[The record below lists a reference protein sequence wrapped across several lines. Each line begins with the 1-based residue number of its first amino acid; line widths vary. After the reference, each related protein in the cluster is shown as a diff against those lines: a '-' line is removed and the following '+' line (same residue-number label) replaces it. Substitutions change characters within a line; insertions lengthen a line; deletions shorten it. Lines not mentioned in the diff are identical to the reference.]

1 MAGMQL
7 RETFTR
13 SLRGGRVDE
22 GSVQLECMRTC
33 IPIPYIEPEQ
43 LFTVKTSGFTL
54 LGAQLFAFL
63 HSSDIFI
70 CAFFFTYSRPNVCL

>member
-7 RETFTR
+7 RETFTC

-22 GSVQLECMRTC
+22 GSVQLECMQTC

-54 LGAQLFAFL
+54 LSAQLFAFL

-70 CAFFFTYSRPNVCL
+70 CAFFTYSRPNVCL